1 MSKIRLSDLIIT
13 KVCSASTLYTPA
25 NARLKKNDRA
35 RWAVVMKYEGETV
48 YTFDGKQLVSDCE
61 HVVILPKGCSYEW
74 HCTKAGHFS
83 IIEFECPATWPEPV
97 AFPVKHGDHILQLFR
112 GLEFAR
118 NRKTPTTEMESIRD
132 LYSILLQ
139 AARASEYLPTKKQER
154 VAPAV
159 EYISQNYTKPITN
172 RELAA
177 LTGLSTV
184 YFRKLFTEV
193 MGTSPMVYARR
204 LRIEK
209 ARELLQSDYGTLTD
223 LAQSL
228 GYASLYDF
236 SRDFKKHTGTAPSH
250 Y

>member
-1 MSKIRLSDLIIT
+1 
-13 KVCSASTLYTPA
+13 
-25 NARLKKNDRA
+25 
-35 RWAVVMKYEGETV
+35 MKYEGETV
-48 YTFDGKQLVSDCE
+48 YTFGEKQLVSDCE

-83 IIEFECPATWPEPV
+83 IIEFGCPATWPEPV

-209 ARELLQSDYGTLTD
+209 ASELLRTTDIRIGEVAAAVGYSSDSSFRR
-223 LAQSL
+223 A
-228 GYASLYDF
+228 
-236 SRDFKKHTGTAPSH
+236 FKKITGVSPVDYRTSH
-250 Y
+250 